1 MSVLEILGM
10 IASVMTIVS
19 FCVTVVKA
27 ILKHKKDRQRP
38 AKD

>member
-1 MSVLEILGM
+1 MSILEILGM

-27 ILKHKKDRQRP
+27 IIKQKKDRHEP
-38 AKD
+38 